1 MSVDE
6 AKFVSSALDVTI
18 SDEWEGWY
26 VDTAEDSSDGS
37 SVYPEQSKNKSRSL
51 SEKSEKVISDGN
63 VVRGLTWVT
72 EEAKSEVK
80 GMVDK
85 NAAEGVST
93 DKTVQEK
100 DFVLNSARGNKT
112 SLGSF
117 VVANDKRP
125 L

>member
-1 MSVDE
+1 M
-6 AKFVSSALDVTI
+6 SSALDVTI
-18 SDEWEGWY
+18 SDEREGWY
-26 VDTAEDSSDGS
+26 VDTAEDSFDGS
-37 SVYPEQSKNKSRSL
+37 SVYSEQSKNKSMSL

-93 DKTVQEK
+93 DKTVQKK